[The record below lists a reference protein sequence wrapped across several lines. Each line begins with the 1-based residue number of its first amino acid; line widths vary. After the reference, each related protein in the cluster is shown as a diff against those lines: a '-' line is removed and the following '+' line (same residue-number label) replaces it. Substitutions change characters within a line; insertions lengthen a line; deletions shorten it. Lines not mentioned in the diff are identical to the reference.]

1 MNDKILWGIIDE
13 LRDDVNCHIDTI
25 TDLQAEI
32 EQNRVDNCVR
42 MEEEESKYCDEC
54 DEIKELKAENVRL
67 NDGYIELRKEYND
80 NYQDLR
86 KKNKELKAELDK
98 EKEFAIETSIKN
110 DMLQAENK
118 RLKGVLDM
126 DSSLDDA
133 IIKDAELIRELQ
145 AENNRLVEQVSSK
158 WTNNSNV
165 HTIRGEIAEYME
177 NNDKCGGARL
187 FILPIEDFDG
197 GGICDT
203 CLDWDDGME

>member
-1 MNDKILWGIIDE
+1 MYEDKYLWDMIDR

-25 TDLQAEI
+25 TDLQAENEIYRNSRDKRVNMVKDLKAENKRLQAEI

-42 MEEEESKYCDEC
+42 MKEEESKYCDEC
-54 DEIKELKAENVRL
+54 DEIKELKAE
-67 NDGYIELRKEYND
+67 
-80 NYQDLR
+80 
-86 KKNKELKAELDK
+86 LDK
-98 EKEFAIETSIKN
+98 EKECAIETSIKN

-165 HTIRGEIAEYME
+165 HTIRGEIAEYMD

>member
-1 MNDKILWGIIDE
+1 MYEDKYLWDMIDR

-54 DEIKELKAENVRL
+54 DEI
-67 NDGYIELRKEYND
+67 
-80 NYQDLR
+80 
-86 KKNKELKAELDK
+86 KELKAELDK